1 MYFEQ
6 IGISSFIALAAMGIA
21 GIIVPLVIGIIW
33 CKKTKERFVKLIVG
47 ALMFFIFAVV
57 LESIPRALLLNPSS
71 SIGNLILSTP
81 ILFVL
86 IGGLLAGVFEEVGR
100 FVGFKFLLK
109 KDLDNKKTAISY
121 GIGHGGFEIAYVFL
135 LSAIQYAVYAVM
147 INTGTF
153 HEIIEQLPS
162 QSETFINLAKTIHDM
177 TILSLGPAL
186 FERMSALM
194 IHISCSILVFKS
206 IRGKKYC
213 FPLAILMHAAF
224 DWIAGAVQVGWI
236 TNIFV
241 IEGMLFVFASVFFY
255 LSIQS
260 YKRIQ

>member
-1 MYFEQ
+1 MYFEP
-6 IGISSFIALAAMGIA
+6 IGISSFIALAVMAIVGL
-21 GIIVPLVIGIIW
+21 IVPIVIGIIW

-47 ALMFFIFAVV
+47 ALMFFVFAVI
-57 LESIPRALLLNPSS
+57 LESIPKAVLLNPSN
-71 SIGNLILSTP
+71 SIGNLVLSTP

-86 IGGLLAGVFEEVGR
+86 IGGLLAGLFEEIGR

-121 GIGHGGFEIAYVFL
+121 GIGHAGFEIAYVFS

-147 INTGTF
+147 INSGTF

-162 QSETFINLAKTIHDM
+162 QSETFINLAKAIHDM
-177 TILSLGPAL
+177 TFLSLGPAL

-194 IHISCSILVFKS
+194 IHISCSILVYKS

-213 FPLAILMHAAF
+213 FPFAILMHAAF
-224 DWIAGAVQVGWI
+224 DWIAGATQVGWI

-241 IEGMLFVFASVFFY
+241 VEAMLFVFGSVFFY
-255 LSIQS
+255 FAIKS